1 MDTLFFAITAVV
13 ILIITAA
20 IIKMIANRLKGKD
33 ELDGIM
39 KIKPRKKNNDKLM
52 NTAPVIRNTLRSLYQ
67 LVVSFSRLQLIKYR
81 CIRIR
86 GECTSSNGNVPL
98 IP

>member
-39 KIKPRKKNNDKLM
+39 KIKPRKKK
-52 NTAPVIRNTLRSLYQ
+52 
-67 LVVSFSRLQLIKYR
+67 
-81 CIRIR
+81 
-86 GECTSSNGNVPL
+86 
-98 IP
+98 